1 MLGIGSDSR
10 MISRDYRAR
19 AKISL
24 KNRWLNTSASVFIY
38 NMIMGIVSSIS
49 AVVVWLMLFGM
60 IGKTFEEIIE
70 ETVKEYP
77 YMKADFDK
85 LMKDDTY
92 KQAIKFLDHLVG
104 SISDLLPTLALIA
117 IISFILYLVLNS
129 MLSFGLYKTYLD
141 AARMKE
147 AMDCIKEAQ
156 IPVVLSNVIYEEE
169 DIPSV
174 AIDYETATYEIT
186 KRMMASGRKDIYMF
200 STVRRYS
207 INNKKVAGY
216 VNAMTEAGLEP
227 KILRT
232 SGDVSINRLHFEE
245 FIKNNNVDGVLAVRD
260 SIAISFM
267 NVAIAHNKKVPEEL
281 GIVGLQNTK
290 YAILARPNLTCVDT
304 PVYDIGA
311 VSMRLLTKYMKQE
324 EVKDNKILLPYRI
337 IERGSTTKE

>member
-1 MLGIGSDSR
+1 MANTTIYDVAGAAKVSLATVSRVMNNPEKVNPETREKVLRVIKELGYRPNAIARGLASR
-10 MISRDYRAR
+10 
-19 AKISL
+19 K
-24 KNRWLNTSASVFIY
+24 TTTV
-38 NMIMGIVSSIS
+38 GIVMADVSRASTAQLLGGIIDIAKKYEYSIKIFTIGENEDIQD
-49 AVVVWLMLFGM
+49 AMRIVAAEQVDGILF
-60 IGKTFEEIIE
+60 
-70 ETVKEYP
+70 
-77 YMKADFDK
+77 
-85 LMKDDTY
+85 
-92 KQAIKFLDHLVG
+92 
-104 SISDLLPTLALIA
+104 
-117 IISFILYLVLNS
+117 LNDE
-129 MLSFGLYKTYLD
+129 LD

-216 VNAMTEAGLEP
+216 VDAMKEAGLEP

-232 SGDVSINRLHFEE
+232 SGDVAINKLHFEE

-267 NVAIAHNKKVPEEL
+267 NVAIAHNKKVPDEL

>member
-1 MLGIGSDSR
+1 MANTTIYDVAGAAKVSLATVSRVMNNPEKVNPETREKVLRVIKELGYRPNAIARGLASR
-10 MISRDYRAR
+10 
-19 AKISL
+19 K
-24 KNRWLNTSASVFIY
+24 TTTV
-38 NMIMGIVSSIS
+38 GIVMADVSRASTAQLLGGIIDIAKKYEYSIKIFTVGENEDIND
-49 AVVVWLMLFGM
+49 AMRIVAAEKVDGILF
-60 IGKTFEEIIE
+60 
-70 ETVKEYP
+70 
-77 YMKADFDK
+77 
-85 LMKDDTY
+85 
-92 KQAIKFLDHLVG
+92 
-104 SISDLLPTLALIA
+104 
-117 IISFILYLVLNS
+117 LNDE
-129 MLSFGLYKTYLD
+129 LD

-147 AMDCIKEAQ
+147 AMDCIREAQ

-267 NVAIAHNKKVPEEL
+267 NVAIAHNKKVPEDL

-290 YAILARPNLTCVDT
+290 YAILSRPNLTCVDT

>member
-1 MLGIGSDSR
+1 MANTTIYDVAGAAKVSLATVSRVMNNPEKVNPETREKVLRVIKELGYRPNAIARGLASR
-10 MISRDYRAR
+10 
-19 AKISL
+19 K
-24 KNRWLNTSASVFIY
+24 TTTV
-38 NMIMGIVSSIS
+38 GIVMADVSRASTAQLLGGIIDIAKKYEYSIKIFTIGENEDIQD
-49 AVVVWLMLFGM
+49 AMRIVAAEQVDGILF
-60 IGKTFEEIIE
+60 
-70 ETVKEYP
+70 
-77 YMKADFDK
+77 
-85 LMKDDTY
+85 
-92 KQAIKFLDHLVG
+92 
-104 SISDLLPTLALIA
+104 
-117 IISFILYLVLNS
+117 LNDE
-129 MLSFGLYKTYLD
+129 LD
-141 AARMKE
+141 AARKKE